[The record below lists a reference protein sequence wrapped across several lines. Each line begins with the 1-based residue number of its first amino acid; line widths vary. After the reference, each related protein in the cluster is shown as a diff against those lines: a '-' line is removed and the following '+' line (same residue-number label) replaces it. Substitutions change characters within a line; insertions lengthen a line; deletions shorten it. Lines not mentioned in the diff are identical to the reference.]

1 MSFLQPFLSQ
11 SSSPSFTASSRPV
24 SPRQPRLLR
33 AVELAQTDLSNLIA
47 PSQNAHA
54 PRGTFGAARI
64 SARSPV
70 GGWLFELRRPV
81 GEPVVKLPKGIR

>member
-1 MSFLQPFLSQ
+1 MSFLQPFLSP
-11 SSSPSFTASSRPV
+11 SSSPSFTVSSSRASSQRA
-24 SPRQPRLLR
+24 PRVLR

-47 PSQNAHA
+47 PGHHV

-70 GGWLFELRRPV
+70 GAWIFELRRPA
-81 GEPVVKLPKGIR
+81 GEPVIKLPKGVR